1 MSQLPTCASSSV
13 APVRAP
19 PNSLRCVSARTS
31 STSATNI
38 RWSFVTYTTRVDGV
52 ASGVHDVGSRAAT
65 ATAALA
71 SAVVTAHPS
80 ALETCVA
87 NDVTADATTTD
98 PILRVPR
105 ASKDTS
111 TPAPG
116 AAPNAS
122 TYRSPTSKPLASTI
136 LNDAS
141 SFTVG
146 TPNAARR
153 ASANGSPP
161 ALAVSAT
168 STTYVSDG
176 TRRVTANTAPF
187 ALVNAPTAGAT
198 RIVFADASSSSP
210 SKGTMVISH
219 VSSSSVPRTT
229 YTKCVSRIHAKNST
243 VAPRSSSTRNLGV
256 DGISL
261 SVHRDHVAARSLS
274 AKSSAA
280 RSQSV
285 PCSHSTDSI
294 EPVEHSA
301 TTRSPRSAYDG

>member
-1 MSQLPTCASSSV
+1 MASLPASTTSG
-13 APVRAP
+13 RAP
-19 PNSLRCVSARTS
+19 RRRRRSSRRRSSPRIRRRSRRASRT
-31 STSATNI
+31 N
-38 RWSFVTYTTRVDGV
+38 
-52 ASGVHDVGSRAAT
+52 
-65 ATAALA
+65 
-71 SAVVTAHPS
+71 
-80 ALETCVA
+80 
-87 NDVTADATTTD
+87 VTADATTTD

-198 RIVFADASSSSP
+198 RIVFADAGSSAAP

-243 VAPRSSSTRNLGV
+243 VAPRSSSTRNLGI

-261 SVHRDHVAARSLS
+261 SVHRDQSRAFAVR